1 MKVDFY
7 RANEQNAP
15 TVEHYLFSDEYA
27 LIMNGQYIEQAGKH
41 YQVISQTIPDLSDYP
56 ETEEFRNVP
65 ALMCFIYPV
74 SNTPTIVNL

>member
-15 TVEHYLFSDEYA
+15 T
-27 LIMNGQYIEQAGKH
+27 GQYIEQAGKH
-41 YQVISQTIPDLSDYP
+41 YQVISQTIPDLSDYL
-56 ETEEFRNVP
+56 ETEEFRNAP

-74 SNTPTIVNL
+74 SNISTIVNL